1 MDSRLK
7 FLLSFLFIFSCSAVG
22 LSQKKFSATIQFPS
36 QLDKNYIQLSYD
48 NGEKEVKVKSLFPN
62 KQITISDSF
71 YSKYAAIIINY
82 LDKRGMFLNSKSF
95 FVTDKPAQ
103 IIFYPQNKKPLEKYK
118 LINAYDL
125 GSMGAEK
132 LELFDSSESS
142 DFEDFMSANR
152 DKFGTNDSLQI
163 IAGEKGLK
171 LWSRKLEFITE
182 NGNLYYSFWLFRR
195 EIIPRLFTN
204 TDSLLEIYNSVFP
217 DSFKQSIEGT
227 EILKV
232 LEGRIHTRKNQQA
245 PAFTAIDTRG
255 KTISLSEYH
264 GKYVILNFWA
274 SWCSPCIEELPALK
288 RIRESYPE
296 DKLEIISIT
305 YDKDTMAFL
314 KSVQK
319 YNMNWIHIFGDEDL
333 IKKYGDQAV
342 PMVYLLDDT
351 GKIIYNREEDKDYGE
366 GELIILSKILE
377 ERLKR

>member
-1 MDSRLK
+1 MDNNLK
-7 FLLSFLFIFSCSAVG
+7 FLILFLFIFSCSAVG
-22 LSQKKFSATIQFPS
+22 LSQKMFSATIQIPL

-48 NGEKEVKVKSLFPN
+48 NWKKEVKVKPLFSN

-95 FVTDKPAQ
+95 FVTDKPSH

-132 LELFDSSESS
+132 LELFDSSESR

-171 LWSRKLEFITE
+171 LWSKELEFITE
-182 NGNLYYSFWLFRR
+182 NRNLYYSFWLFRR

-255 KTISLSEYH
+255 QTISINEYH

-274 SWCSPCIEELPALK
+274 SWCSPCIEEIPDLK
-288 RIRESYPE
+288 RMRDSYPE
-296 DKLEIISIT
+296 DKLQIISIT
-305 YDKDTMAFL
+305 YDKDTMAF
-314 KSVQK
+314 SRAVQK
-319 YNMNWIHIFGDEDL
+319 YNMNWIHIFGDEEL
-333 IKKYGDQAV
+333 IKEYGDKAV

-351 GKIIYNREEDKDYGE
+351 GKIIYSREEDKDYDE
-366 GELIILSKILE
+366 GKLIILSKILE

>member
-7 FLLSFLFIFSCSAVG
+7 FLLSFLFIFACNAVG

-36 QLDKNYIQLSYD
+36 QLDKTYIQLLYD
-48 NGEKEVKVKSLFPN
+48 NGKKEVKVKSFFSN
-62 KQITISDSF
+62 RQITISDSF

-103 IIFYPQNKKPLEKYK
+103 IFFYPQNKKPLEKYK

-125 GSMGAEK
+125 DSMGAEK
-132 LELFDSSESS
+132 LELFDSSESR

-171 LWSRKLEFITE
+171 LWSKELEFITE

-195 EIIPRLFTN
+195 EIIPRLFSK

-217 DSFKQSIEGT
+217 DSFKQSIEGA

-232 LEGRIHTRKNQQA
+232 LEGRIHTSKNQQA
-245 PAFTAIDTRG
+245 PTFTAIDTRG
-255 KTISLSEYH
+255 KTISLSKYH

-274 SWCSPCIEELPALK
+274 SWCSPCIDEIPALK
-288 RIRESYPE
+288 RIRDSYPE
-296 DKLEIISIT
+296 DRLEIISIT
-305 YDKDTMAFL
+305 YDQDTMAFSRAV
-314 KSVQK
+314 KK
-319 YNMNWIHIFGDEDL
+319 YKMNWIHIFGDEDL

-351 GKIIYNREEDKDYGE
+351 GKVIYSREEDKDFGE
-366 GELIILSKILE
+366 GKPC
-377 ERLKR
+377 

>member
-1 MDSRLK
+1 MDSRLE
-7 FLLSFLFIFSCSAVG
+7 FLLSFLFIFSCNAVA

-36 QLDKNYIQLSYD
+36 QLDKTHIQLSYD
-48 NGEKEVKVKSLFPN
+48 NGKKEVKVKSLFSK
-62 KQITISDSF
+62 KQITIVDSF
-71 YSKYAAIIINY
+71 YSKYAAIIFNY
-82 LDKRGMFLNSKSF
+82 FDKSGMFLNSKSF

-103 IIFYPQNKKPLEKYK
+103 IIFYSQNKKPLEKCK

-125 GSMGAEK
+125 ASMGAEK
-132 LELFDSSESS
+132 LALFDSSERR
-142 DFEDFMSANR
+142 DFENFMVANR

-171 LWSRKLEFITE
+171 LWRKELEFITE
-182 NGNLYYSFWLFRR
+182 NRNLYYSFWLFRR

-204 TDSLLEIYNSVFP
+204 ADSLLEIYNSVFP
-217 DSFKQSIEGT
+217 DSFKQSTEGA

-245 PAFTAIDTRG
+245 PAFSAIDTRG

-274 SWCSPCIEELPALK
+274 SWCSPCIEEIPALK
-288 RIRESYPE
+288 RIRDSYSE
-296 DKLEIISIT
+296 DRLEIISIT
-305 YDKDTMAFL
+305 YDKDTMAFSRAV
-314 KSVQK
+314 KK
-319 YNMNWIHIFGDEDL
+319 YNMNWIHIFGNEDL

-351 GKIIYNREEDKDYGE
+351 GKVIYSREEDKDFGE
-366 GELIILSKILE
+366 QKLLFLSKILK
-377 ERLKR
+377 ERL

>member
-1 MDSRLK
+1 MDNNFKS
-7 FLLSFLFIFSCSAVG
+7 LLLFLFIFSCNAVV
-22 LSQKKFSATIQFPS
+22 LSQKKFFVTIQFPL
-36 QLDKNYIQLSYD
+36 QLNKNYIQLSYD
-48 NGEKEVKVKSLFPN
+48 NGKKVVKVKSLFSN
-62 KQITISDSF
+62 KQVTISDSF

-82 LDKRGMFLNSKSF
+82 LDKRDMFLNSKSF

-103 IIFYPQNKKPLEKYK
+103 IIFYPQNKKPLKKYK

-132 LELFDSSESS
+132 LELFDSSESR

-152 DKFGTNDSLQI
+152 DKFGTYDSLQI

-171 LWSRKLEFITE
+171 LWSKELEFIKE

-264 GKYVILNFWA
+264 SKYVILNFWA
-274 SWCSPCIEELPALK
+274 SWCSPCIEELPTLK

-305 YDKDTMAFL
+305 YDKDTLAFL
-314 KSVQK
+314 KAVQK

-366 GELIILSKILE
+366 GKLIILSKILE

>member
-1 MDSRLK
+1 MYNKIK
-7 FLLSFLFIFSCSAVG
+7 FLLLFLFIFSCNAVG
-22 LSQKKFSATIQFPS
+22 LSQKKFSATIQLPS
-36 QLDKNYIQLSYD
+36 QLDKTYIQLLYD
-48 NGEKEVKVKSLFPN
+48 NGKKEVKVKSLFSN

-125 GSMGAEK
+125 DSMGAVK
-132 LELFDSSESS
+132 LELFDSSENR

-152 DKFGTNDSLQI
+152 DKFGTNDSLRI

-171 LWSRKLEFITE
+171 LWNKKLEFITE
-182 NGNLYYSFWLFRR
+182 NRNLYYSFWLFRR

-204 TDSLLEIYNSVFP
+204 TDSLLEIYNSVFS
-217 DSFKQSIEGT
+217 DSFKQSIEGA

-232 LEGRIHTRKNQQA
+232 LEGRIRTRKNQQA
-245 PAFTAIDTRG
+245 PTFTAIDIRG

-288 RIRESYPE
+288 RIRDSYSE

-314 KSVQK
+314 KAVQK

-351 GKIIYNREEDKDYGE
+351 GKVIYSREEDKDYGE
-366 GELIILSKILE
+366 GKLILLSKILE
-377 ERLKR
+377 EIL

>member
-1 MDSRLK
+1 MNRRLK
-7 FLLSFLFIFSCSAVG
+7 FLLSSVFIFSCNAVG

-36 QLDKNYIQLSYD
+36 QLDKTYIQLLYD
-48 NGEKEVKVKSLFPN
+48 NGKKEVKVKPLFSN
-62 KQITISDSF
+62 RQITISDSF

-103 IIFYPQNKKPLEKYK
+103 IIFYSQDKKPLEKYK
-118 LINAYDL
+118 LINTYDL
-125 GSMGAEK
+125 ASMGAEK
-132 LELFDSSESS
+132 LELFDSSESR

-152 DKFGTNDSLQI
+152 DKLGTNDSLQI
-163 IAGEKGLK
+163 IAGEKGQK
-171 LWSRKLEFITE
+171 LWNKKLAFITE

-204 TDSLLEIYNSVFP
+204 SDSLLEIYNSIFP
-217 DSFKQSIEGT
+217 DSFKQGIEGA
-227 EILKV
+227 EIVKV

-245 PAFTAIDTRG
+245 PTFTATDIRG

-288 RIRESYPE
+288 RIRDSYPGNN
-296 DKLEIISIT
+296 KLKIISIT
-305 YDKDTMAFL
+305 YDKDKMVFL
-314 KSVQK
+314 KAVQK

-342 PMVYLLDDT
+342 PMLYLLDDT
-351 GKIIYNREEDKDYGE
+351 GKIIYSREEDKDYGE
-366 GELIILSKILE
+366 GKLIILSKILGE
-377 ERLKR
+377 KL